1 MFCIV
6 QQHTKWPCY
15 GDTGICCYSS
25 SSSKFLSRCRPI
37 LEYDRLFIFQA
48 WSGVVWQQLSQLTMT
63 QICIQTQH
71 AIEAAPTYNILES
84 RKTQLNQLYFAILQ
98 KTKGGKS
105 HSRFLYDSTPEFLQ
119 GIYRLYKL
127 LRQLKFNMP
136 IFGQFH

>member
-1 MFCIV
+1 MIDFLF
-6 QQHTKWPCY
+6 
-15 GDTGICCYSS
+15 
-25 SSSKFLSRCRPI
+25 SKHGQVF
-37 LEYDRLFIFQA
+37 
-48 WSGVVWQQLSQLTMT
+48 VWQQLSQLTMT